1 MNCVVIRRG
10 RRSGETMFWMMLRR
24 VRTFVKKCKT
34 DNISAY
40 AAQSAFFI
48 ILSIIPFLM
57 LFISLLQYTPV
68 TKGMLMITVD
78 RLMPDYITP
87 LLISMIEEIYTKNV
101 GLASASAIAAIWA
114 SAKGIQYLS
123 RGLNGVY
130 DIMETRNYFVL
141 RARAILYTLVL
152 VAAIVL
158 ALTLLVF
165 GNSIQGL
172 LTEHLPVVA
181 RLTQV
186 ILRLR
191 SLIMLAVFSLFFAL
205 LFKVLPNRR
214 AAIRSQLP
222 GSVLCAVAWSVFSYG
237 LSVYV
242 DEFNGLSMYG
252 SLTTI
257 VLLMLWMYFCMYI
270 VLICGELNN
279 IYEEWWKEKQKQK
292 KERQSMGA

>member
-101 GLASASAIAAIWA
+101 GLVSASAIAAIWA

-165 GNSIQGL
+165 GNSIQGI

-279 IYEEWWKEKQKQK
+279 IYEEWWKERQKQK
-292 KERQSMGA
+292 KKRQSTGA

>member
-1 MNCVVIRRG
+1 MNCVIIRKRRG
-10 RRSGETMFWMMLRR
+10 QRETMFWIILSRIRM
-24 VRTFVKKCKT
+24 FIKKCER

-40 AAQSAFFI
+40 AAQSAFFM

-57 LFISLLQYTPV
+57 LFISLVQYTPI
-68 TKGMLMITVD
+68 TKGMVMTTVD

-87 LLISMIEEIYTKNV
+87 FLISVIEEIYTKNI

-123 RGLNGVY
+123 KGLNGVY
-130 DIMETRNYFVL
+130 DIMETRNYVYL
-141 RARAILYTLVL
+141 RVRAILYTLVL

-158 ALTLLVF
+158 ALMILVF

-172 LTEHLPVVA
+172 LAEHLPLVA
-181 RLTQV
+181 KLTQV
-186 ILRLR
+186 VLKLRT
-191 SLIMLAVFSLFFAL
+191 LIMLAVFSLFFAL
-205 LFKVLPNRR
+205 LFKMLPNRR
-214 AAIRSQLP
+214 ATLKSQLP

-242 DEFNGLSMYG
+242 DYFNGFSMYG

-270 VLICGELNN
+270 VLICGEINN
-279 IYEEWWKEKQKQK
+279 IYEEHWKRRRMNENTLK
-292 KERQSMGA
+292 

>member
-1 MNCVVIRRG
+1 
-10 RRSGETMFWMMLRR
+10 MFWIILSRIRM
-24 VRTFVKKCKT
+24 FIKKCEK

-57 LFISLLQYTPV
+57 LFISLVQYTSI
-68 TKGMLMITVD
+68 TKGMVMTTVD

-87 LLISMIEEIYTKNV
+87 FLISVIEEIYTKNI

-123 RGLNGVY
+123 KGLNEVY
-130 DIMETRNYFVL
+130 DIMETRNYVYL

-158 ALTLLVF
+158 ALMLLVF
-165 GNSIQGL
+165 GNSIQDL
-172 LTEHLPVVA
+172 LAAHLPLVA

-186 ILRLR
+186 VLKLRN
-191 SLIMLAVFSLFFAL
+191 LIMLAVFSLFFAL
-205 LFKVLPNRR
+205 LFKMLPNRK
-214 AAIRSQLP
+214 ATLKSQLP

-242 DEFNGLSMYG
+242 DEFNGFSMYG

-270 VLICGELNN
+270 VLVCGEINN
-279 IYEEWWKEKQKQK
+279 IYEEHWKRRRMNENTLK
-292 KERQSMGA
+292 

>member
-1 MNCVVIRRG
+1 MNCVIIRKRRG
-10 RRSGETMFWMMLRR
+10 QREAMFWIILSRIRM
-24 VRTFVKKCKT
+24 FIKKCES

-40 AAQSAFFI
+40 AAQSAFFM

-57 LFISLLQYTPV
+57 LFISLVQYTPI
-68 TKGMLMITVD
+68 TKGMVMTTVD

-87 LLISMIEEIYTKNV
+87 FLISVIEEIYTKNI

-123 RGLNGVY
+123 KGLNGVY
-130 DIMETRNYFVL
+130 DIMETRNYVYL
-141 RARAILYTLVL
+141 RVRAILYTLVL

-158 ALTLLVF
+158 ALMILVF

-172 LTEHLPVVA
+172 LAAHLPLVA
-181 RLTQV
+181 KLTQV
-186 ILRLR
+186 VLKLRT
-191 SLIMLAVFSLFFAL
+191 LIMLAVFSLFFAL
-205 LFKVLPNRR
+205 LFKMLPNRR
-214 AAIRSQLP
+214 ATLKSQLP

-242 DEFNGLSMYG
+242 DYFNGFSMYG

-270 VLICGELNN
+270 VLICGEINN
-279 IYEEWWKEKQKQK
+279 IYEEHWKRRRMNEKMLK
-292 KERQSMGA
+292 